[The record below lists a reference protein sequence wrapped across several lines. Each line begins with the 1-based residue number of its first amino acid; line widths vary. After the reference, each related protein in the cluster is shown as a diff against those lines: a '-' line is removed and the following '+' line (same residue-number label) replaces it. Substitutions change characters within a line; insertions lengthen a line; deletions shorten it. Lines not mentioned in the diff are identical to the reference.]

1 MTRTARMALDR
12 TTLARASAAH
22 TSLARTAMFV
32 CNLTVASAL
41 PVVAIMAVEVGMPP
55 AAAADGPA
63 PAVACEAC
71 PIDPASSHATSRR
84 DTTASMPD
92 GHAAHDARLYVTGM
106 VATSGPVRSGSVAEP
121 GPSPLTPGVVGGGA
135 GGEMAVGMALP
146 RPAGWLRLELEG
158 RGGPAAAS
166 SAAAGPGPR
175 PWSSMVNAWRD
186 VGITERFGAY
196 AGGGIGI
203 GTAAAESTGSMAW
216 QAGAGV
222 TYAATE
228 RVTIDLG
235 YRQRAIGPALG
246 GVGDGEVMVAVRM
259 FDPLRGW
266 FR

>member
-1 MTRTARMALDR
+1 MIGRTHSTM
-12 TTLARASAAH
+12 RAC
-22 TSLARTAMFV
+22 R
-32 CNLTVASAL
+32 LTVARAL
-41 PVVAIMAVEVGMPP
+41 LPAAIMAMQGGIAP
-55 AAAADGPA
+55 AAAADVA
-63 PAVACEAC
+63 TPAVARQAC
-71 PIDPASSHATSRR
+71 PIDPASSRVVSRR
-84 DTTASMPD
+84 DTTTPMPD
-92 GHAAHDARLYVTGM
+92 GQAAHDARLYVTGM
-106 VATSGPVRSGSVAEP
+106 VATSGPVGSGSVAET

-135 GGEMAVGMALP
+135 GGEMAVGITLP

-166 SAAAGPGPR
+166 SAAAGPGSR

-235 YRQRAIGPALG
+235 YRQRAVGPAIG

>member
-1 MTRTARMALDR
+1 MTMCACRLTMAPVLLRVSIMVAQGGTA
-12 TTLARASAAH
+12 
-22 TSLARTAMFV
+22 
-32 CNLTVASAL
+32 
-41 PVVAIMAVEVGMPP
+41 P
-55 AAAADGPA
+55 AAAADVATPA
-63 PAVACEAC
+63 AARQAC
-71 PIDPASSHATSRR
+71 PIDPASSRPTSRR
-84 DTTASMPD
+84 DTATSMPD

-106 VATSGPVRSGSVAEP
+106 VATSGPVASGSVAEP
-121 GPSPLTPGVVGGGA
+121 GQSPLTPGVVGGGA

-166 SAAAGPGPR
+166 SAAAETRPR

-196 AGGGIGI
+196 AGGGIGA
-203 GTAAAESTGSMAW
+203 GAAGAESTGSMAW

-235 YRQRAIGPALG
+235 YRQRSIGPSLG

-266 FR
+266 LR

>member
-1 MTRTARMALDR
+1 MTRTARM
-12 TTLARASAAH
+12 TLARMTMCAC
-22 TSLARTAMFV
+22 R
-32 CNLTVASAL
+32 LTVARAL
-41 PVVAIMAVEVGMPP
+41 LPVAIMAMQGGIAP
-55 AAAADGPA
+55 AAAADVA
-63 PAVACEAC
+63 TPAVARQAC
-71 PIDPASSHATSRR
+71 PIDPASSRVVSRR
-84 DTTASMPD
+84 DTTTPMPD
-92 GHAAHDARLYVTGM
+92 GQAAHDARLYVTGM
-106 VATSGPVRSGSVAEP
+106 VATSGPVGSGSVAET

-166 SAAAGPGPR
+166 SAATGTGPR

-228 RVTIDLG
+228 RMTIDLG
-235 YRQRAIGPALG
+235 YRQRAVGPAIG